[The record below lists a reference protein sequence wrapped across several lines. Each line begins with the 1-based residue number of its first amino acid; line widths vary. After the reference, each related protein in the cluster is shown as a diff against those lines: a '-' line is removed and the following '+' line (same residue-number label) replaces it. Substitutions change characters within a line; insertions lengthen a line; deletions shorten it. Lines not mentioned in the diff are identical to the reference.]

1 MAIPLFI
8 PLWVFQLTSCKHKPL
23 VVVYQFSKV
32 LLGVFSIQKCWVTI
46 LAVIGIKDLS
56 VMLYTY
62 IFSPNNP
69 YCTSSLFGKY
79 VILCCMKNAIYYTKL
94 NLICLLLHIQSDT
107 FKLSSHLKFQI
118 SQPFF
123 SHIQLAFFHQR
134 HILMPCNT
142 WTFCEF
148 DDLPKR
154 KDFIAWKKYS

>member
-1 MAIPLFI
+1 MWNAPKKEAQKAKTKPVAISHTECCRKQMQQVIFSTKPWPSPFLYLFGSFNLQTADTNLFNI
-8 PLWVFQLTSCKHKPL
+8 NSQKSFLVFS
-23 VVVYQFSKV
+23 
-32 LLGVFSIQKCWVTI
+32 SIQKCWVTI

-69 YCTSSLFGKY
+69 YCTSPLFGKY
-79 VILCCMKNAIYYTKL
+79 VILCCMKNAIYFTKL

-123 SHIQLAFFHQR
+123 SHI
-134 HILMPCNT
+134 
-142 WTFCEF
+142 
-148 DDLPKR
+148 
-154 KDFIAWKKYS
+154 